1 MASAGQAAA
10 VAVDACKEDRES
22 EGDRAEEKQR
32 VRRRKE
38 EEPSRTATASPA
50 LSCDGGGSRR
60 RRHRARGK
68 ERGSQ
73 WSERERETGAREK
86 EAHDRDERD
95 LRHHRWCGRSRSHHR
110 RRLKRVSVAAIA
122 IGDEPICSLAGG
134 GIVVIALAQLC
145 IVTVAVWL
153 LLRFPIIT
161 GAAGEPLWLLP
172 RKRNECRVSFLF
184 FKQDGEN
191 PAEEAKESNHGRLLA
206 CIASRPDQC
215 GRDDGYILEGEL
227 EFYMKKIQKGKGAVF
242 ILILVYWMGWNR
254 SYNDFSYL
262 HVIF

>member
-60 RRHRARGK
+60 R
-68 ERGSQ
+68 
-73 WSERERETGAREK
+73 
-86 EAHDRDERD
+86 D
-95 LRHHRWCGRSRSHHR
+95 
-110 RRLKRVSVAAIA
+110 VVA
-122 IGDEPICSLAGG
+122 C
-134 GIVVIALAQLC
+134 C
-145 IVTVAVWL
+145 
-153 LLRFPIIT
+153 
-161 GAAGEPLWLLP
+161 
-172 RKRNECRVSFLF
+172 C
-184 FKQDGEN
+184 QDGEN